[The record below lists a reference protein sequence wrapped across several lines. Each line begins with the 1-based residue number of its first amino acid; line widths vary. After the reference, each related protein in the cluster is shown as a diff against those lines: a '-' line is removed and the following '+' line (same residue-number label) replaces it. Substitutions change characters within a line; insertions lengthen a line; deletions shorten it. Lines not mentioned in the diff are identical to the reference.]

1 VRVSVVAG
9 ADAGHAFPAAGLAFR
24 LRAAGHAVRV
34 FTGAR
39 WIGALGRDGMAATAL
54 PDTAPAGAEGEAA
67 ADWAERLHR
76 RAARAAPALAELIA
90 AEAPDLVVAD
100 TLTASGSLAAE
111 LLGLPWVELV
121 PHSLQ
126 VASAALPP
134 PGSGL
139 APGRTPAGRAR
150 DALLRRMHGRSVAL
164 GRRQRAAARLTIG
177 LPGDDPGPAHRLVA
191 TLPALEPPRPDW
203 PPNTDIVGPLG
214 WDPATTDLR
223 LPPGDGPLIFVSPP
237 TASSGRRGLVEAM
250 LAALPGLRA
259 TPPAGERGAADR
271 ASAAGPGAGRTSGG
285 SDAGDR
291 RVRVA
296 ATVFEVYGP
305 EVPEGAC
312 VGPGRQAPVLAHA
325 AVVVG
330 GGGHG
335 LVSKALAAG
344 LPMVLTPGGGD
355 QRDVAAR
362 VRRMG
367 AGLVVPG
374 DPDPDRLA
382 AAVRRVL
389 ADAGYA
395 EAARAAAATVSR
407 VVDPVRLCERLAV
420 NGARRAEG

>member
-1 VRVSVVAG
+1 MRVAVVAG

-24 LRAAGHAVRV
+24 FAAAGHAVRV

-39 WIGALGRDGMAATAL
+39 WVAALERDGMAATAL
-54 PDTAPAGAEGEAA
+54 PDSAPADADGAAGDWAA
-67 ADWAERLHR
+67 GDWAERLHR
-76 RAARAAPALAELIA
+76 RAARAAPALAELIGA
-90 AEAPDLVVAD
+90 QAPDLVVVD

-121 PHSLQ
+121 PHPLAI
-126 VASAALPP
+126 ASVALPP
-134 PGSGL
+134 PGSGM
-139 APGRTPAGRAR
+139 APGRTPVGRAR
-150 DALLRRMHGRSVAL
+150 DAALRRMHARSVEL

-177 LPGDDPGPAHRLVA
+177 LPHDDPGPAHRLVA

-203 PPNTDIVGPLG
+203 PPHTDIVGPLV
-214 WDPATTDLR
+214 WDPATEDLP

-237 TASSGRRGLVEAM
+237 TASSGRPGLVEAM
-250 LAALPGLRA
+250 LAALPGLRQQ
-259 TPPAGERGAADR
+259 PRGGG
-271 ASAAGPGAGRTSGG
+271 SGAGGW
-285 SDAGDR
+285 
-291 RVRVA
+291 VRLA
-296 ATVFEVYGP
+296 ATVFEAWGVAL
-305 EVPEGAC
+305 PEGA
-312 VGPGRQAPVLAHA
+312 VVAPGRQAGVLARA

-335 LVSKALAAG
+335 LVSKALVAG
-344 LPMVLTPGGGD
+344 VPLVLTPGGGD

-367 AGLVVPG
+367 AGLVVRG
-374 DPDPDRLA
+374 EPDPGRLA

-389 ADAGYA
+389 ADPGYA